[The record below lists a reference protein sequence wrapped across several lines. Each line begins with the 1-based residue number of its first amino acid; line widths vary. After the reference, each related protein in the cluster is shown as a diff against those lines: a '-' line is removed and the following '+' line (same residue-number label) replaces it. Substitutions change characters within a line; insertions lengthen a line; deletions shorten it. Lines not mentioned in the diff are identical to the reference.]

1 MLWYERVPLPS
12 ISTNA
17 THGTAWT
24 NTISVDDMAAVV
36 AQFRLGAEIPGF
48 RSFFPLPLCHI
59 GCPTRL
65 FATDMPAMP
74 SSPRSDMETDLT
86 KLSSPRIFLVRMLVF
101 LVLCALI
108 GIVLY
113 KQIVVAF
120 FANPGL
126 NALIGAVLLIGI
138 ILSFRQ
144 VIRLYPE
151 VRWVN
156 NFRIADPGLAVDRR
170 PTLLAPMAA
179 ILGGERSGRMSIS
192 QQTMR
197 HLLDSIATRLDEA
210 RDISRYMTGL
220 LVFLGLLGTFWGL
233 IETVGS
239 VGKVID
245 GLKVGGDAGAL
256 FDTLKEG
263 LAAPL
268 GGMGI
273 SFSSSL
279 FGLAGSL
286 ILGFLDL
293 QSSQAQNRFYT
304 DLEDWLATTVR
315 EYSSG
320 DGGAVAVAGG
330 SGNLQHAIERLRVA
344 VEEGAGTRGTTAA
357 MANLAEAIQGLVAH
371 MRTEQQ
377 MIREWADGQG
387 EQNREIKRLL
397 ERLARQPEKS

>member
-1 MLWYERVPLPS
+1 
-12 ISTNA
+12 
-17 THGTAWT
+17 
-24 NTISVDDMAAVV
+24 
-36 AQFRLGAEIPGF
+36 
-48 RSFFPLPLCHI
+48 
-59 GCPTRL
+59 
-65 FATDMPAMP
+65 MP
-74 SSPRSDMETDLT
+74 SGSPSRSEMEIELS

-101 LVLCALI
+101 LVLCALVTV
-108 GIVLY
+108 VLY
-113 KQIVVAF
+113 KQIVTAF

-151 VRWVN
+151 VAWVN
-156 NFRIADPGLAVDRR
+156 NFRIADPGLAVEQR

-179 ILGGERSGRMSIS
+179 ILGGERTGRMSIS

-304 DLEDWLATTVR
+304 DLEDWLASTVR
-315 EYSSG
+315 EYSREGAPAGVSG
-320 DGGAVAVAGG
+320 E
-330 SGNLQHAIERLRVA
+330 LQLAMERLRAV
-344 VEEGAGTRGTTAA
+344 VEEGGGSRSTTAA

-387 EQNREIKRLL
+387 EQNREIKKLL
-397 ERLARQPEKS
+397 ERIARQPEKS

>member
-1 MLWYERVPLPS
+1 MPQ
-12 ISTNA
+12 NA
-17 THGTAWT
+17 
-24 NTISVDDMAAVV
+24 
-36 AQFRLGAEIPGF
+36 
-48 RSFFPLPLCHI
+48 
-59 GCPTRL
+59 
-65 FATDMPAMP
+65 
-74 SSPRSDMETDLT
+74 SPRSAMEIELT

-101 LVLCALI
+101 LVLCALVMV
-108 GIVLY
+108 VLY
-113 KQIVVAF
+113 KQIIVAF

-126 NALIGAVLLIGI
+126 NALIGAVMLIGI

-151 VRWVN
+151 VAWVN
-156 NFRIADPGLAVDRR
+156 NFRIADPGLALERR
-170 PTLLAPMAA
+170 PKLLAPMAA
-179 ILGGERSGRMSIS
+179 ILGGERSGRMTIT

-239 VGKVID
+239 VGKVIE
-245 GLKVGGDAGAL
+245 GLKVGGDAGSL

-315 EYSSG
+315 EYAG
-320 DGGAVAVAGG
+320 EDAGGAAGP
-330 SGNLQHAIERLRVA
+330 SLNQALDKLRHA
-344 VEEGAGTRGTTAA
+344 VEEGGANRNTTAA

-387 EQNREIKRLL
+387 EQNREIKKLL
-397 ERLARQPEKS
+397 ERIARQPEKS

>member
-1 MLWYERVPLPS
+1 MDIE
-12 ISTNA
+12 
-17 THGTAWT
+17 
-24 NTISVDDMAAVV
+24 
-36 AQFRLGAEIPGF
+36 
-48 RSFFPLPLCHI
+48 
-59 GCPTRL
+59 
-65 FATDMPAMP
+65 
-74 SSPRSDMETDLT
+74 LT

-108 GIVLY
+108 TVVLY
-113 KQIVVAF
+113 KQIITAF

-151 VRWVN
+151 VAWVN
-156 NFRIADPGLAVDRR
+156 SFRIADPGLAVERH

-179 ILGGERSGRMSIS
+179 ILGGERTGRMTIT

-245 GLKVGGDAGAL
+245 GLKVGGDASAL

-315 EYSSG
+315 EYAGS
-320 DGGAVAVAGG
+320 DEIGGAA
-330 SGNLQHAIERLRVA
+330 SGVQSALDRLRHA
-344 VEEGAGTRGTTAA
+344 VEEGSATRNATAA

-387 EQNREIKRLL
+387 EQNKEIKRLL
-397 ERLARQPEKS
+397 ERLARQPEKN

>member
-1 MLWYERVPLPS
+1 
-12 ISTNA
+12 
-17 THGTAWT
+17 
-24 NTISVDDMAAVV
+24 
-36 AQFRLGAEIPGF
+36 
-48 RSFFPLPLCHI
+48 
-59 GCPTRL
+59 
-65 FATDMPAMP
+65 MP
-74 SSPRSDMETDLT
+74 SSPASRPVVEIELN

-101 LVLCALI
+101 LVLCALVMV
-108 GIVLY
+108 VLY
-113 KQIVVAF
+113 KQLIVAF

-126 NALIGAVLLIGI
+126 NALIGAVLLIGT

-144 VIRLYPE
+144 VVRLYPE
-151 VRWVN
+151 VAWVN
-156 NFRIADPGLAVDRR
+156 SFRISDPGLAVERQH

-179 ILGGERSGRMSIS
+179 ILGGERTGRMTIT

-245 GLKVGGDAGAL
+245 GLKVGGDAGTL
-256 FDTLKEG
+256 FDTLKGG

-304 DLEDWLATTVR
+304 DLEDWLASTVR
-315 EYSSG
+315 EYSSEN
-320 DGGAVAVAGG
+320 AAGG
-330 SGNLQHAIERLRVA
+330 GGDLQQAIERLRTTM
-344 VEEGAGTRGTTAA
+344 EEGGGNRGTTAA

-371 MRTEQQ
+371 MRNEQQ

-387 EQNREIKRLL
+387 EQNRDIKKLL
-397 ERLARQPEKS
+397 ERIARQPEKN

>member
-1 MLWYERVPLPS
+1 
-12 ISTNA
+12 
-17 THGTAWT
+17 
-24 NTISVDDMAAVV
+24 
-36 AQFRLGAEIPGF
+36 
-48 RSFFPLPLCHI
+48 
-59 GCPTRL
+59 
-65 FATDMPAMP
+65 
-74 SSPRSDMETDLT
+74 
-86 KLSSPRIFLVRMLVF
+86 MLVF
-101 LVLCALI
+101 LVLCALV
-108 GIVLY
+108 GVVLY
-113 KQIVVAF
+113 KQIVMAF

-126 NALIGAVLLIGI
+126 NALIGAVLLIGV
-138 ILSFRQ
+138 ILAFRQ
-144 VIRLYPE
+144 VVRLYPE
-151 VRWVN
+151 VSWVN
-156 NFRIADPGLAVDRR
+156 NFRIADPGLAVPRH
-170 PTLLAPMAA
+170 PVLLAPMAA
-179 ILGGERSGRMSIS
+179 ILGRERTGRMSIS

-256 FDTLKEG
+256 FDTLKGG

-268 GGMGI
+268 SGMGI

-304 DLEDWLATTVR
+304 DLEDWLAGTVR
-315 EYSSG
+315 EYGGTG
-320 DGGAVAVAGG
+320 DTGADLSV
-330 SGNLQHAIERLRVA
+330 AIERLRTA
-344 VEEGAGTRGTTAA
+344 MEEGSNRGATAA

-397 ERLARQPEKS
+397 ERLARQTEKS

>member
-1 MLWYERVPLPS
+1 MKV
-12 ISTNA
+12 
-17 THGTAWT
+17 
-24 NTISVDDMAAVV
+24 
-36 AQFRLGAEIPGF
+36 
-48 RSFFPLPLCHI
+48 
-59 GCPTRL
+59 
-65 FATDMPAMP
+65 MPAG
-74 SSPRSDMETDLT
+74 SATRSAMEIELN
-86 KLSSPRIFLVRMLVF
+86 KMSSPRIFLVRMLVF
-101 LVLCALI
+101 LVACALVAV
-108 GIVLY
+108 VLY
-113 KQIVVAF
+113 RQIEVAF

-126 NALIGAVLLIGI
+126 NALIGFILLIGI
-138 ILSFRQ
+138 LLSFRQ

-156 NFRIADPGLAVDRR
+156 NFRIADPGLAIERR

-315 EYSSG
+315 HYGTDGAPSG
-320 DGGAVAVAGG
+320 DLSAA
-330 SGNLQHAIERLRVA
+330 LDKLRA
-344 VEEGAGTRGTTAA
+344 SVEEGGGSRGTTTA

-397 ERLARQPEKS
+397 ERLVKQPEKS

>member
-1 MLWYERVPLPS
+1 M
-12 ISTNA
+12 
-17 THGTAWT
+17 
-24 NTISVDDMAAVV
+24 
-36 AQFRLGAEIPGF
+36 EI
-48 RSFFPLPLCHI
+48 
-59 GCPTRL
+59 
-65 FATDMPAMP
+65 
-74 SSPRSDMETDLT
+74 ELT
-86 KLSSPRIFLVRMLVF
+86 KLASPRIFLVRMVVF

-108 GIVLY
+108 AVVLY
-113 KQIVVAF
+113 KQIVLAF

-138 ILSFRQ
+138 ILAFRQ

-151 VRWVN
+151 ISWVN
-156 NFRIADPGLAVDRR
+156 NFRIADPGIAVERR
-170 PTLLAPMAA
+170 PVLLAPMAA

-197 HLLDSIATRLDEA
+197 HLLDSIGTRLDEA

-239 VGKVID
+239 VGKVIE
-245 GLKVGGDAGAL
+245 GLKVGGDSGAL
-256 FDTLKEG
+256 FDTLKDG

-268 GGMGI
+268 AGMGI

-304 DLEDWLATTVR
+304 DLEDWLATTVK
-315 EYSSG
+315 EYSGEPAQGGLASTDLPDAMDRLRRSIE
-320 DGGAVAVAGG
+320 DGG
-330 SGNLQHAIERLRVA
+330 SNRS
-344 VEEGAGTRGTTAA
+344 TTAA
-357 MANLAEAIQGLVAH
+357 MANLADAIQSLVSH
-371 MRTEQQ
+371 MRGEQE

-387 EQNREIKRLL
+387 EQNREIKKLL
-397 ERLARQPEKS
+397 ERIAQQPEKG

>member
-1 MLWYERVPLPS
+1 MANPS
-12 ISTNA
+12 
-17 THGTAWT
+17 
-24 NTISVDDMAAVV
+24 
-36 AQFRLGAEIPGF
+36 
-48 RSFFPLPLCHI
+48 RS
-59 GCPTRL
+59 
-65 FATDMPAMP
+65 AM
-74 SSPRSDMETDLT
+74 ELEFT
-86 KLSSPRIFLVRMLVF
+86 KLAPPRIFLVRMVVF

-108 GIVLY
+108 AVVLY
-113 KQIVVAF
+113 RQIITAF
-120 FANPGL
+120 LANPGL
-126 NALIGAVLLIGI
+126 NALIGLVLLVGI

-151 VRWVN
+151 ISWVN
-156 NFRIADPGLAVDRR
+156 NFRVADPGLAIARH

-179 ILGGERSGRMSIS
+179 ILGGERSGRVSIS

-293 QSSQAQNRFYT
+293 QSSGAQNRFYT

-315 EYSSG
+315 GYAGETGASG
-320 DGGAVAVAGG
+320 DLQAAVDRLRIAMEDGGGAKA
-330 SGNLQHAIERLRVA
+330 
-344 VEEGAGTRGTTAA
+344 TTAA
-357 MANLAEAIQGLVAH
+357 MANLAEAIQGLVQH

-377 MIREWADGQG
+377 MIRDWAE
-387 EQNREIKRLL
+387 EQSKLNRDLRRFMEL
-397 ERLARQPEKS
+397 LARESANR

>member
-1 MLWYERVPLPS
+1 M
-12 ISTNA
+12 
-17 THGTAWT
+17 
-24 NTISVDDMAAVV
+24 
-36 AQFRLGAEIPGF
+36 EI
-48 RSFFPLPLCHI
+48 
-59 GCPTRL
+59 
-65 FATDMPAMP
+65 
-74 SSPRSDMETDLT
+74 ELT
-86 KLSSPRIFLVRMLVF
+86 KLSPPRIFLVRMLVF
-101 LVLCALI
+101 LVLCALVMV
-108 GIVLY
+108 VLY
-113 KQIVVAF
+113 KQIVTAF

-126 NALIGAVLLIGI
+126 NALIAAVLAIGT
-138 ILSFRQ
+138 ILAFRQ

-151 VRWVN
+151 IAWVN
-156 NFRIADPGLAVDRR
+156 NFRIADPGLAVAERH

-179 ILGGERSGRMSIS
+179 ILGGERTGRMTIS

-304 DLEDWLATTVR
+304 DLEDWLASTVR
-315 EYSSG
+315 EYSG
-320 DGGAVAVAGG
+320 EGAGG
-330 SGNLQHAIERLRVA
+330 DLQGAIERLRAA
-344 VEEGAGTRGTTAA
+344 VEDGGNNRGTTAA

-387 EQNREIKRLL
+387 EQNREIKKLL
-397 ERLARQPEKS
+397 EHLARQPQNN

>member
-1 MLWYERVPLPS
+1 M
-12 ISTNA
+12 
-17 THGTAWT
+17 
-24 NTISVDDMAAVV
+24 
-36 AQFRLGAEIPGF
+36 EI
-48 RSFFPLPLCHI
+48 
-59 GCPTRL
+59 
-65 FATDMPAMP
+65 
-74 SSPRSDMETDLT
+74 ELT

-101 LVLCALI
+101 LVLCALVMV
-108 GIVLY
+108 VLY
-113 KQIVVAF
+113 KQIRDAF

-126 NALIGAVLLIGI
+126 NALIGGVLLIGI
-138 ILSFRQ
+138 ILAFRQ

-151 VRWVN
+151 VAWVN
-156 NFRIADPGLAVDRR
+156 SFRISDPGLAVDRH

-179 ILGGERSGRMSIS
+179 ILGGERTGRMSIT

-239 VGKVID
+239 VGKVIE
-245 GLKVGGDAGAL
+245 GLKVGSDAGSL

-315 EYSSG
+315 SYSG
-320 DGGAVAVAGG
+320 DEAGG
-330 SGNLQHAIERLRVA
+330 GTAGPGLQQALDRLRHA
-344 VEEGAGTRGTTAA
+344 VEEGGANRSATAA

-387 EQNREIKRLL
+387 EQNKEIKRLL
-397 ERLARQPEKS
+397 ERIARQPEKS

>member
-1 MLWYERVPLPS
+1 MPP
-12 ISTNA
+12 
-17 THGTAWT
+17 GT
-24 NTISVDDMAAVV
+24 
-36 AQFRLGAEIPGF
+36 
-48 RSFFPLPLCHI
+48 
-59 GCPTRL
+59 
-65 FATDMPAMP
+65 
-74 SSPRSDMETDLT
+74 SPRSTMEIELT
-86 KLSSPRIFLVRMLVF
+86 KLSSPSVFLVRMLVF
-101 LVLCALI
+101 LVLCGLV
-108 GIVLY
+108 GVVLY
-113 KQIVVAF
+113 KQIIVAF

-126 NALIGAVLLIGI
+126 NALIGAVLFIGI
-138 ILSFRQ
+138 ILAFRQ

-151 VRWVN
+151 VSWVN
-156 NFRIADPGLAVDRR
+156 NFRIADPGLAPARH
-170 PTLLAPMAA
+170 PKLLAPMAA

-192 QQTMR
+192 QTTMR

-315 EYSSG
+315 EYG
-320 DGGAVAVAGG
+320 RDAPAGGGAGVMSGELQAAIDRLRATLEEG
-330 SGNLQHAIERLRVA
+330 SGSRS
-344 VEEGAGTRGTTAA
+344 TTTA
-357 MANLAEAIQGLVAH
+357 MASLAEAIQALVQH

-387 EQNREIKRLL
+387 EQNREIRRLL

>member
-1 MLWYERVPLPS
+1 
-12 ISTNA
+12 
-17 THGTAWT
+17 
-24 NTISVDDMAAVV
+24 
-36 AQFRLGAEIPGF
+36 
-48 RSFFPLPLCHI
+48 
-59 GCPTRL
+59 
-65 FATDMPAMP
+65 
-74 SSPRSDMETDLT
+74 
-86 KLSSPRIFLVRMLVF
+86 VF
-101 LVLCALI
+101 LVLCGLVMV
-108 GIVLY
+108 VLY
-113 KQIVVAF
+113 KQIINAF

-126 NALIGAVLLIGI
+126 NALIGAVLLIGA

-151 VRWVN
+151 VAWVN
-156 NFRIADPGLAVDRR
+156 NFRIADPGLAVERH

-179 ILGGERSGRMSIS
+179 ILGGERTGRMAIT

-233 IETVGS
+233 IDTVGS

-245 GLKVGGDAGAL
+245 GLKVGGEAGAL

-304 DLEDWLATTVR
+304 DLEDWLASTVR
-315 EYSSG
+315 EYAR
-320 DGGAVAVAGG
+320 DGGGG
-330 SGNLQHAIERLRVA
+330 GELSAAIERLRTS
-344 VEEGAGTRGTTAA
+344 VEDNGNRNATTA

-397 ERLARQPEKS
+397 ERLAKQPEKS

>member
-1 MLWYERVPLPS
+1 
-12 ISTNA
+12 
-17 THGTAWT
+17 
-24 NTISVDDMAAVV
+24 
-36 AQFRLGAEIPGF
+36 
-48 RSFFPLPLCHI
+48 
-59 GCPTRL
+59 
-65 FATDMPAMP
+65 
-74 SSPRSDMETDLT
+74 
-86 KLSSPRIFLVRMLVF
+86 
-101 LVLCALI
+101 
-108 GIVLY
+108 
-113 KQIVVAF
+113 
-120 FANPGL
+120 
-126 NALIGAVLLIGI
+126 
-138 ILSFRQ
+138 
-144 VIRLYPE
+144 
-151 VRWVN
+151 
-156 NFRIADPGLAVDRR
+156 
-170 PTLLAPMAA
+170 MAA
-179 ILGGERSGRMSIS
+179 ILGGERTGRMTIS

-304 DLEDWLATTVR
+304 DLEDWLASTVR
-315 EYSSG
+315 EYSSEG
-320 DGGAVAVAGG
+320 AGSGPAGELQGAV
-330 SGNLQHAIERLRVA
+330 ERLRLA
-344 VEEGAGTRGTTAA
+344 LEEGGASRGTTAA
-357 MANLAEAIQGLVAH
+357 MANLAEAIQGLVTH

-387 EQNREIKRLL
+387 EQNREIKKLL
-397 ERLARQPEKS
+397 ERLARQPEKN